1 MKIIGRKRERDE
13 LNQCILSKRPEF
25 VAVYGRRRVGKTYL
39 IKEFFNKQ
47 FAFYATGVS
56 EKNTSGQLRAFKDS
70 LIEYGCPNKNIPKN
84 WYEAFSRLRKLL
96 SADDV
101 RREVSTGKRIVFL
114 DEVPWMDTAR
124 SDFKSALDFFWNSWA
139 SSEEDMLLIVCG
151 SATSWIID
159 NLLEGT
165 KGFHNRVTRRIRL
178 LPFDLKECRDL
189 LQHNGMEIPED
200 QIIDCY
206 MAMGGVPFYLN
217 MLDPR
222 LSIAQNINELCF
234 KEYGALYNEYDYLF
248 YSLFKKPEK
257 HMAILAALSSKEYG
271 LTRNQLILIPAIGGG
286 TALTKALKELEQCGF
301 IRKYSNYTVKGR
313 EQYYQLV
320 DPFVLFSL
328 RFINDRNKSS
338 WMEFI
343 NTPQYNSWKGKAFE
357 MVLFNHVTQ
366 IKTSLGINGVE
377 SVEYS
382 WRSETSAPGAQI
394 DLLIDRNDG
403 VINLCE
409 AKYSCNEY
417 EIKKDEYE
425 KIKNRLAV
433 FQNETG
439 CRKSIHITLIT
450 VNGLKNNKYSGIAQN
465 VISGED
471 LFIM

>member
-1 MKIIGRKRERDE
+1 M
-13 LNQCILSKRPEF
+13 
-25 VAVYGRRRVGKTYL
+25 RV
-39 IKEFFNKQ
+39 FN
-47 FAFYATGVS
+47 
-56 EKNTSGQLRAFKDS
+56 DS

-343 NTPQYNSWKGKAFE
+343 NTPQYNSWKG
-357 MVLFNHVTQ
+357 
-366 IKTSLGINGVE
+366 
-377 SVEYS
+377 
-382 WRSETSAPGAQI
+382 
-394 DLLIDRNDG
+394 
-403 VINLCE
+403 
-409 AKYSCNEY
+409 
-417 EIKKDEYE
+417 
-425 KIKNRLAV
+425 
-433 FQNETG
+433 
-439 CRKSIHITLIT
+439 
-450 VNGLKNNKYSGIAQN
+450 
-465 VISGED
+465 
-471 LFIM
+471 